1 MSSPLEFWS
10 WSSSIP
16 SIPSPTLFS
25 DEKKRSR
32 KDFERLTAV
41 GKVQSQDEIWGQS
54 NWVFSLNDDEAL
66 FESRVRG
73 HDLDLG
79 DSLDARLCS
88 QHCRVQIMRE
98 TSDWRGLP
106 EPALVHKWFSSR

>member
-1 MSSPLEFWS
+1 MKSEAS
-10 WSSSIP
+10 
-16 SIPSPTLFS
+16 
-25 DEKKRSR
+25 
-32 KDFERLTAV
+32 
-41 GKVQSQDEIWGQS
+41 S

-66 FESRVRG
+66 FESRVCG

-98 TSDWRGLP
+98 TSD
-106 EPALVHKWFSSR
+106 